1 MAIKDSGKRREFST
15 GAVRDIQKGKGRC
28 DLLPLHQISQVYS
41 HTNRLNGAI
50 IEYIA
55 RVQDAVFQG
64 DDKKAKEYVAD
75 VLIMF
80 AAKENRKKKG
90 SLLAKLFLEASKQYE
105 EGAEKYG
112 ERNWEKGLPI
122 QSYLD
127 SGIRHFLKHIANWQD
142 ERHDRAF
149 TFNMLGIMFEIDRQR
164 RSNEKKV

>member
-1 MAIKDSGKRREFST
+1 MTIKDSGNRSEFST

-55 RVQDAVFQG
+55 RVQDAVTQG

-80 AAKENRKKKG
+80 AAKENKDKAG
-90 SLLAKLFLEASKQYE
+90 SSLAKLFLEVSKHYE

-122 QSYLD
+122 QSYLN

-164 RSNEKKV
+164 RSNA